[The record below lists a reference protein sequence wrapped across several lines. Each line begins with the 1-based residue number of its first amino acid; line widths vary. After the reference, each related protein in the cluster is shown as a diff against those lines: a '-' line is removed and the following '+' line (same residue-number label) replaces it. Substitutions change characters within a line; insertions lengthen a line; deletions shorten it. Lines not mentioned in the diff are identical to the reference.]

1 MGSIPTEGSQLRR
14 RSSVGESIRLII
26 GRSPVRIRSPLQIHK
41 AEGGFLEVSGL
52 QKHRSTQRLL
62 WDVLTHKERRALIGI
77 FILIL
82 VGTVL
87 ETFSVGLLIPALSV
101 LTKDDSGFNLPY
113 VTLKSSLSKTELI
126 QLAAAAIFL
135 VYLTKN
141 IFLGVSTWIQRGF
154 LTKISARLSARM
166 LEIYIRQ
173 PYSYHLRQNSSV
185 LIRNTQDGSMVVA
198 GGIEP
203 SLTVLS
209 DGLIAV
215 SLFVVLVVVEPLG
228 TLSAIAIFLSA
239 TYLFQHFTNSRLQRW
254 GKQRQ
259 QQKGKIIQ
267 TIQQSLGAVKDVQ
280 VLGREQMFIDIHREQ
295 QVVDTGLLRRIG
307 MIQALPRLWLE
318 IVAMGSMA
326 SLVVIMLWVGKDV
339 DEIVPVVGLF
349 ALSAF
354 RVLPSVNK
362 IVNGLQTLKVTRST
376 IETIHQDLGLA
387 VSHSNIVDDGEFEFS
402 LLTTSNLNFRYEMT
416 EEDVLK
422 DVNISVRRG
431 EAVGFVGQS
440 GSGKSTLIDILL
452 GLLDPK
458 TGSVMINSLS
468 IGEVKR
474 QWQHVVGYI
483 PQTIFL
489 MDDSLRRNIAIGI
502 ADSEIDEVAIQDALK
517 SAQLED
523 FVASLPEGLDTVV
536 GERGVRLS
544 GGQRQRIGIA
554 RALYHRPSV
563 LVLDEAT
570 SSLDTETEKGV
581 MQAVQALQGDK
592 TVIIVAHR
600 LSTVEYCDRLYRL
613 DAGRIVDEGTFD
625 EVMNRSQS

>member
-1 MGSIPTEGSQLRR
+1 
-14 RSSVGESIRLII
+14 
-26 GRSPVRIRSPLQIHK
+26 
-41 AEGGFLEVSGL
+41 
-52 QKHRSTQRLL
+52 
-62 WDVLTHKERRALIGI
+62 
-77 FILIL
+77 
-82 VGTVL
+82 
-87 ETFSVGLLIPALSV
+87 
-101 LTKDDSGFNLPY
+101 
-113 VTLKSSLSKTELI
+113 
-126 QLAAAAIFL
+126 
-135 VYLTKN
+135 
-141 IFLGVSTWIQRGF
+141 
-154 LTKISARLSARM
+154 M
-166 LEIYIRQ
+166 LEIYMRQ
-173 PYSYHLRQNSSV
+173 PYTYHLRQNSSV
-185 LIRNTQDGSMVVA
+185 LIRNTQDAAMVVG

-203 SLTVLS
+203 SITVLS

-215 SLFVVLVVVEPLG
+215 SLFFVLVVVEPLG
-228 TLSAIAIFLSA
+228 TLSAIALFLSA
-239 TYLFQHFTNSRLQRW
+239 TFLFQRFTNARLQSW

-259 QQKGKIIQ
+259 NQKSRIIQ

-280 VLGREQMFIDIHREQ
+280 ILGREQMFIDIHREQ
-295 QVVDTGLLRRIG
+295 QVVDTDLLRRIS

-326 SLVVIMLWVGKDV
+326 SLVVIMLWIGKDV

-362 IVNGLQTLKVTRST
+362 IVNGLQTLRVSRST
-376 IETIHQDLGLA
+376 IETIHQDLGLKTPSEKA
-387 VSHSNIVDDGEFEFS
+387 SQDPEFKFS
-402 LLTTSNLNFRYEMT
+402 SLSAQNLSFRYEKT
-416 EEDVLK
+416 EEDVLRG
-422 DVNISVRRG
+422 VNISVRKG

-452 GLLDPK
+452 GLLEAK
-458 TGSVMINSLS
+458 SGLVQINGRGIS
-468 IGEVKR
+468 EVKKK
-474 QWQHVVGYI
+474 WQHIVGYI

-502 ADSEIDEVAIQDALK
+502 ADEDIDEVAIREALN

-523 FVASLPEGLDTVV
+523 FVTSLPEGLDTVV

-570 SSLDTETEKGV
+570 SSLDTETEHGV

-592 TVIIVAHR
+592 TVLIVAHR

>member
-1 MGSIPTEGSQLRR
+1 
-14 RSSVGESIRLII
+14 
-26 GRSPVRIRSPLQIHK
+26 
-41 AEGGFLEVSGL
+41 LEVSGL

-62 WDVLTHKERRALIGI
+62 WDVLTRRERRALIGI
-77 FILIL
+77 FLLIL

-126 QLAAAAIFL
+126 QLASAAIFV

-185 LIRNTQDGSMVVA
+185 LIRNTQDASMVVA

-239 TYLFQHFTNSRLQRW
+239 TYLFQRFTNNRLQRW

-280 VLGREQMFIDIHREQ
+280 VLGREQTFIDIHREQ
-295 QVVDTGLLRRIG
+295 QIVDTNLLRRIN
-307 MIQALPRLWLE
+307 MTQALPRLWLE
-318 IVAMGSMA
+318 IIAMGSMA
-326 SLVVIMLWVGKDV
+326 SLVVIMLWVGNEV
-339 DEIVPVVGLF
+339 NAIVPVVGLF

-362 IVNGLQTLKVTRST
+362 IVNGLQTLRVSRST

-387 VSHSNIVDDGEFEFS
+387 VSEPNFVGDVRFEFS
-402 LLTTSNLNFRYEMT
+402 SLTTTNLNFRYEMT
-416 EEDVLK
+416 EQDVLK
-422 DVNISVRRG
+422 DVSVSVLRG

-458 TGSVMINSLS
+458 SGSVSINRRS
-468 IGEVKR
+468 ISEVKQ
-474 QWQHVVGYI
+474 QWQRIVGYI

-502 ADSEIDEVAIQDALK
+502 TDSEIDEAAIQDALK

>member
-1 MGSIPTEGSQLRR
+1 
-14 RSSVGESIRLII
+14 
-26 GRSPVRIRSPLQIHK
+26 
-41 AEGGFLEVSGL
+41 LEVSGL

-62 WDVLTHKERRALIGI
+62 WDVLTRKERRALIGI
-77 FILIL
+77 FLLIL

-101 LTKDDSGFNLPY
+101 LTKDDSEFNLPY
-113 VTLKSSLSKTELI
+113 LTLKSSLSKTELI
-126 QLAAAAIFL
+126 QLAAAAIFV

-185 LIRNTQDGSMVVA
+185 LIRNTQDASMVVA

-239 TYLFQHFTNSRLQRW
+239 TYLFQRFTNNRLQRW

-280 VLGREQMFIDIHREQ
+280 VLGREQTFIDIHREQ
-295 QVVDTGLLRRIG
+295 QIVDTNLLRRIN
-307 MIQALPRLWLE
+307 MTQALPRLWLE
-318 IVAMGSMA
+318 IIAMGSMA
-326 SLVVIMLWVGKDV
+326 SLVVIMLWVGNEV
-339 DEIVPVVGLF
+339 NAIVPVVGLF

-362 IVNGLQTLKVTRST
+362 IVNGLQTLRVSRST

-387 VSHSNIVDDGEFEFS
+387 VSEPNFVGDVRFEFS
-402 LLTTSNLNFRYEMT
+402 SLTTTNLNFRYEMT
-416 EEDVLK
+416 EQDVLK
-422 DVNISVRRG
+422 DVSVSVLRG

-458 TGSVMINSLS
+458 SGSVSINRRS
-468 IGEVKR
+468 ISEVKQ
-474 QWQHVVGYI
+474 QWQRIVGYI

-502 ADSEIDEVAIQDALK
+502 TDSEIDEAAIQDALK

>member
-1 MGSIPTEGSQLRR
+1 
-14 RSSVGESIRLII
+14 
-26 GRSPVRIRSPLQIHK
+26 
-41 AEGGFLEVSGL
+41 LEVSGL
-52 QKHRSTQRLL
+52 QKHRSTQGLL
-62 WDVLTHKERRALIGI
+62 WDVLTRRERRALIGI
-77 FILIL
+77 FLLIL

-113 VTLKSSLSKTELI
+113 VTLKSTMSKTELI
-126 QLAAAAIFL
+126 QLAAAAIFV

-185 LIRNTQDGSMVVA
+185 LIRNTQDASMVVA

-239 TYLFQHFTNSRLQRW
+239 TYLFQRFTNSRLQRW

-280 VLGREQMFIDIHREQ
+280 VLGREQMFIDVHREQ
-295 QVVDTGLLRRIG
+295 QIVDTDLLRRIN
-307 MIQALPRLWLE
+307 MTQALPRLWLE
-318 IVAMGSMA
+318 IIAMGSMA
-326 SLVVIMLWVGKDV
+326 SLVVIMLWVGNEV
-339 DEIVPVVGLF
+339 NAIVPVVGLF

-387 VSHSNIVDDGEFEFS
+387 VPQSNGIDDVQFEFS
-402 LLTTSNLNFRYEMT
+402 LLSTSNLNFRYEMT
-416 EEDVLK
+416 DEDVLK
-422 DVNISVRRG
+422 NVNISVQRG

-458 TGSVMINSLS
+458 NGSVSINGLS

-474 QWQHVVGYI
+474 QWQHIVGYI

-502 ADSEIDEVAIQDALK
+502 ADIEIDEVAIQDALK
-517 SAQLED
+517 SAQLEE
-523 FVASLPEGLDTVV
+523 FVASLPDGLDTVV

>member
-1 MGSIPTEGSQLRR
+1 MRR

-41 AEGGFLEVSGL
+41 AKGGFLEVSGL

-62 WDVLTHKERRALIGI
+62 WDVLTRRERRSLIGI
-77 FILIL
+77 FLLIL

-113 VTLKSSLSKTELI
+113 LTLKSSLSKTELI
-126 QLAAAAIFL
+126 QLAAAAIFV
-135 VYLTKN
+135 VYLSKN

-166 LEIYIRQ
+166 LEIYMRQ
-173 PYSYHLRQNSSV
+173 PYEYHLRQNSSV
-185 LIRNTQDGSMVVA
+185 LIRNTQDASMVVA

-209 DGLIAV
+209 DGLIAI

-239 TYLFQHFTNSRLQRW
+239 TYLFQRFTNSRLQRW

-259 QQKGKIIQ
+259 QQKGQIIQ

-280 VLGREQMFIDIHREQ
+280 VLGREQMFIDVHREQ
-295 QVVDTGLLRRIG
+295 QIVDTDLLRRIN
-307 MIQALPRLWLE
+307 MTQALPRLWLE
-318 IVAMGSMA
+318 IIAMGSMA
-326 SLVVIMLWVGKDV
+326 SLVVIMLWVGNEV
-339 DEIVPVVGLF
+339 DAIVPVVGLF

-376 IETIHQDLGLA
+376 IETIHQDLGLE
-387 VSHSNIVDDGEFEFS
+387 VSQSMIFKDIQFEFS
-402 LLTTSNLNFRYEMT
+402 LLSTSNLNFRYEMT
-416 EEDVLK
+416 DEDVLK
-422 DVNISVRRG
+422 DVNISVQRG

-458 TGSVMINSLS
+458 TGSVSINSRS

-474 QWQHVVGYI
+474 QWQHIVGYI

>member
-1 MGSIPTEGSQLRR
+1 
-14 RSSVGESIRLII
+14 
-26 GRSPVRIRSPLQIHK
+26 
-41 AEGGFLEVSGL
+41 
-52 QKHRSTQRLL
+52 
-62 WDVLTHKERRALIGI
+62 
-77 FILIL
+77 
-82 VGTVL
+82 
-87 ETFSVGLLIPALSV
+87 

-126 QLAAAAIFL
+126 QLASAAIFV

-185 LIRNTQDGSMVVA
+185 LIRNTQDASMVVA

-239 TYLFQHFTNSRLQRW
+239 TYLFQRFTNNRLQRW

-280 VLGREQMFIDIHREQ
+280 VLGREQTFIDIHREQ
-295 QVVDTGLLRRIG
+295 QIVDTNLLRRIN
-307 MIQALPRLWLE
+307 MTQALPRLWLE
-318 IVAMGSMA
+318 IIAMGSMA
-326 SLVVIMLWVGKDV
+326 SLVVIMLWVGNEV
-339 DEIVPVVGLF
+339 NAIVPVVGLF

-362 IVNGLQTLKVTRST
+362 IVNGLQTLRVSRST

-387 VSHSNIVDDGEFEFS
+387 VSEPNFVGDVRFEFS
-402 LLTTSNLNFRYEMT
+402 SLTTTNLNFRYEMT
-416 EEDVLK
+416 EQDVLK
-422 DVNISVRRG
+422 DVSVSVLRG

-458 TGSVMINSLS
+458 SGSVSINRRS
-468 IGEVKR
+468 ISEVKQ
-474 QWQHVVGYI
+474 QWQRIVGYI

-502 ADSEIDEVAIQDALK
+502 TDSEIDEAAIQDALK

>member
-1 MGSIPTEGSQLRR
+1 M
-14 RSSVGESIRLII
+14 
-26 GRSPVRIRSPLQIHK
+26 
-41 AEGGFLEVSGL
+41 EVSGL

-62 WDVLTHKERRALIGI
+62 WDVLTRKERRALIGI
-77 FILIL
+77 FLLIL

-101 LTKDDSGFNLPY
+101 LTKDDSEFNLPY
-113 VTLKSSLSKTELI
+113 LTLKSSLSKTELI
-126 QLAAAAIFL
+126 QLAAAAIFV

-185 LIRNTQDGSMVVA
+185 LIRNTQDASMVVA

-239 TYLFQHFTNSRLQRW
+239 TYLFQRFTNNRLQRW

-280 VLGREQMFIDIHREQ
+280 VLGREQTFIDIHREQ
-295 QVVDTGLLRRIG
+295 QIVDTNLLRRIN
-307 MIQALPRLWLE
+307 MTQALPRLWLE
-318 IVAMGSMA
+318 IIAMGSMA
-326 SLVVIMLWVGKDV
+326 SLVVIMLWVGNEV
-339 DEIVPVVGLF
+339 NAIVPVVGLF

-362 IVNGLQTLKVTRST
+362 IVNGLQTLRVSRST

-387 VSHSNIVDDGEFEFS
+387 VSEPNFVGDVRFEFS
-402 LLTTSNLNFRYEMT
+402 SLTTTNLNFRYEMT
-416 EEDVLK
+416 EQDVLK
-422 DVNISVRRG
+422 DVSVSVLRG

-458 TGSVMINSLS
+458 SGSVSINRRS
-468 IGEVKR
+468 ISEVKQ
-474 QWQHVVGYI
+474 QWQRIVGYI

-502 ADSEIDEVAIQDALK
+502 TDSEIDEAAIQDALK

>member
-1 MGSIPTEGSQLRR
+1 MRR

-26 GRSPVRIRSPLQIHK
+26 GRSPVRIRSPLQIHEVK
-41 AEGGFLEVSGL
+41 GGFLEVSGL

-62 WDVLTHKERRALIGI
+62 WDVLTRRERRALIGI
-77 FILIL
+77 FLLIL

-126 QLAAAAIFL
+126 QLASAAIFV

-185 LIRNTQDGSMVVA
+185 LIRNTQDASMVVA

-239 TYLFQHFTNSRLQRW
+239 TYLFQRFTNNRLQRW

-280 VLGREQMFIDIHREQ
+280 VLGREQTFIDIHREQ
-295 QVVDTGLLRRIG
+295 QIVDTNLLRRIN
-307 MIQALPRLWLE
+307 MTQALPRLWLE
-318 IVAMGSMA
+318 IIAMGSMA
-326 SLVVIMLWVGKDV
+326 SLVVIMLWVGNEV
-339 DEIVPVVGLF
+339 NAIVPVVGLF

-362 IVNGLQTLKVTRST
+362 IVNGLQTLRVSRST

-387 VSHSNIVDDGEFEFS
+387 VSEPNFVGDVRFEFS
-402 LLTTSNLNFRYEMT
+402 SLTTTNLNFRYEMT
-416 EEDVLK
+416 EQDVLK
-422 DVNISVRRG
+422 DVSVSVLRG

-458 TGSVMINSLS
+458 SGSVSINRRS
-468 IGEVKR
+468 ISEVKQ
-474 QWQHVVGYI
+474 QWQRIVGYI

-502 ADSEIDEVAIQDALK
+502 TDSEIDEAAIQDALK

>member
-1 MGSIPTEGSQLRR
+1 
-14 RSSVGESIRLII
+14 
-26 GRSPVRIRSPLQIHK
+26 
-41 AEGGFLEVSGL
+41 
-52 QKHRSTQRLL
+52 
-62 WDVLTHKERRALIGI
+62 LIGI
-77 FILIL
+77 FLLIL

-126 QLAAAAIFL
+126 QLAAAAIFV

-185 LIRNTQDGSMVVA
+185 LIRNTQDASMVVA

-239 TYLFQHFTNSRLQRW
+239 TYLFQRLTNNKLQRW

-280 VLGREQMFIDIHREQ
+280 VLGREQTFIDIHREQ
-295 QVVDTGLLRRIG
+295 QIVDTNLLRRIN
-307 MIQALPRLWLE
+307 MTQALPRLWLE
-318 IVAMGSMA
+318 IIAMGSMA
-326 SLVVIMLWVGKDV
+326 SLVVIMLWVGNEV
-339 DEIVPVVGLF
+339 NAIVPVVGLF

-362 IVNGLQTLKVTRST
+362 IVNGLQTLRVSRST

-387 VSHSNIVDDGEFEFS
+387 VSEPNFVKDVRFEFS
-402 LLTTSNLNFRYEMT
+402 SLTTTNLNFRYEMT
-416 EEDVLK
+416 EQDVLK
-422 DVNISVRRG
+422 DVSVSVLRG

-458 TGSVMINSLS
+458 SGSVSINRRS
-468 IGEVKR
+468 ISEVKQ
-474 QWQHVVGYI
+474 QWQRIVGYI

-502 ADSEIDEVAIQDALK
+502 TDSEIDEAAIQDALK

-613 DAGRIVDEGTFD
+613 AAGRIVDEGTFD

>member
-1 MGSIPTEGSQLRR
+1 
-14 RSSVGESIRLII
+14 
-26 GRSPVRIRSPLQIHK
+26 
-41 AEGGFLEVSGL
+41 LEVSGL

-62 WDVLTHKERRALIGI
+62 WDVLTRRERRALIGI
-77 FILIL
+77 FLLIL

-101 LTKDDSGFNLPY
+101 LTKDDSGFNLPS

-126 QLAAAAIFL
+126 QLAAAAIFV

-166 LEIYIRQ
+166 LEIYMRQ
-173 PYSYHLRQNSSV
+173 PYTYHLRQNSSV
-185 LIRNTQDGSMVVA
+185 LIRNTQDAAMVVG

-203 SLTVLS
+203 SITVLS

-215 SLFVVLVVVEPLG
+215 SLFFVLVVVEPLG
-228 TLSAIAIFLSA
+228 TLSAIALFLSA
-239 TYLFQHFTNSRLQRW
+239 TFLFQRFTNTRLQSW

-259 QQKGKIIQ
+259 NQKSIIIQ

-280 VLGREQMFIDIHREQ
+280 ILGREQMFIDIHREQ
-295 QVVDTGLLRRIG
+295 QQVDTGLLRRIS

-326 SLVVIMLWVGKDV
+326 SLVVIMLWVGKEV
-339 DEIVPVVGLF
+339 NEIVPVVGLF

-362 IVNGLQTLKVTRST
+362 IVNGLQTLRVSRST
-376 IETIHQDLGLA
+376 IETIHQDLGLKTPNENT
-387 VSHSNIVDDGEFEFS
+387 SHDPGFELSS
-402 LLTTSNLNFRYEMT
+402 LSAQNLSFRYEKT

-422 DVNISVRRG
+422 DVNISVRKG
-431 EAVGFVGQS
+431 EAVGFVGHS

-452 GLLDPK
+452 GLLEANS
-458 TGSVMINSLS
+458 GSVLINGRGIS
-468 IGEVKR
+468 EVKQ
-474 QWQHVVGYI
+474 QWQHIVGYI

-502 ADSEIDEVAIQDALK
+502 ADEEIDEVAIQDALN

-523 FVASLPEGLDTVV
+523 FVTSLPEGLDTVV

-554 RALYHRPSV
+554 RALYHRPTV

-570 SSLDTETEKGV
+570 SSLDTETEHGV

-592 TVIIVAHR
+592 TVLIVAHR

>member
-1 MGSIPTEGSQLRR
+1 MK
-14 RSSVGESIRLII
+14 ES
-26 GRSPVRIRSPLQIHK
+26 GRKKR
-41 AEGGFLEVSGL
+41 
-52 QKHRSTQRLL
+52 RSTQRLL
-62 WDVLTHKERRALIGI
+62 WDVLTPRERRALIGI

-113 VTLKSSLSKTELI
+113 VTLKSSLSKTQLI
-126 QLAAAAIFL
+126 QLAAGAIFI

-141 IFLGVSTWIQRGF
+141 VFLGVSTWIQRGF

-166 LEIYIRQ
+166 LEIYMRQ

-185 LIRNTQDGSMVVA
+185 LIRNTQDSAMVVA

-215 SLFVVLVVVEPLG
+215 SLFFVLVVVEPLG
-228 TLSAIAIFLSA
+228 TLSAIALFMSA
-239 TYLFQHFTNSRLQRW
+239 TFLFQRFTNRRLQSW
-254 GKQRQ
+254 GKLRQ
-259 QQKGKIIQ
+259 HQKGKIIQ
-267 TIQQSLGAVKDVQ
+267 TVQQSLGAVKDVQ
-280 VLGREQMFIDIHREQ
+280 VLGREQTFIDIHREQ
-295 QVVDTGLLRRIG
+295 QEVDTDLLRRIG
-307 MIQALPRLWLE
+307 MTQALPKLWLE

-339 DEIVPVVGLF
+339 NEIVPVIGLF

-362 IVNGLQTLKVTRST
+362 IVNGMQTLRVSRST
-376 IETIHQDLGLA
+376 IETIHHDLGL
-387 VSHSNIVDDGEFEFS
+387 STREKSGRCDSGFQFTS
-402 LLTTSNLNFRYEMT
+402 LSTQNLCFRYDMT
-416 EEDVLK
+416 EVDVLN
-422 DVNISVRRG
+422 DVNIAVQSG

-458 TGSVMINSLS
+458 SGSVLINGSD
-468 IGEVKR
+468 IGEVR
-474 QWQHVVGYI
+474 QQWQHIVGYI
-483 PQTIFL
+483 SQSIFL

-502 ADSEIDEVAIQDALK
+502 ADKEIDEAAIVEALN
-517 SAQLED
+517 SAQLSD
-523 FVASLPEGLDTVV
+523 FVAALPEGLDTVV

>member
-1 MGSIPTEGSQLRR
+1 
-14 RSSVGESIRLII
+14 
-26 GRSPVRIRSPLQIHK
+26 
-41 AEGGFLEVSGL
+41 LEVSGL

-62 WDVLTHKERRALIGI
+62 WDVLTRRERRALIGI
-77 FILIL
+77 FLLIL

-101 LTKDDSGFNLPY
+101 LTKDDSGFNLPF
-113 VTLKSSLSKTELI
+113 VTLKSVLSKTELI
-126 QLAAAAIFL
+126 QLASAAIFV

-185 LIRNTQDGSMVVA
+185 LIRNTQDASMVVA

-239 TYLFQHFTNSRLQRW
+239 TYLFQRFTNNRLQRW

-280 VLGREQMFIDIHREQ
+280 VLGREQTFIDIHREQ
-295 QVVDTGLLRRIG
+295 QIVDTNLLRRIN

-318 IVAMGSMA
+318 IIAMGSMA
-326 SLVVIMLWVGKDV
+326 SLVVIMLWVGNEV
-339 DEIVPVVGLF
+339 NAIVPVVGLF

-362 IVNGLQTLKVTRST
+362 IVNGLQTLRVTRST

-387 VSHSNIVDDGEFEFS
+387 VSEPNIVGDVRFEFS
-402 LLTTSNLNFRYEMT
+402 SLTTTILNFRYEMT
-416 EEDVLK
+416 EQDVLK
-422 DVNISVRRG
+422 DVSVSVLRG

-458 TGSVMINSLS
+458 SGSVSINSRNIS
-468 IGEVKR
+468 EVKQ
-474 QWQHVVGYI
+474 QWQRIVGYI

-502 ADSEIDEVAIQDALK
+502 ADGEIDEAAIQDALK

-613 DAGRIVDEGTFD
+613 DAGRIVDEGAFD

>member
-1 MGSIPTEGSQLRR
+1 
-14 RSSVGESIRLII
+14 
-26 GRSPVRIRSPLQIHK
+26 
-41 AEGGFLEVSGL
+41 
-52 QKHRSTQRLL
+52 
-62 WDVLTHKERRALIGI
+62 LIGI
-77 FILIL
+77 FLLIL

-113 VTLKSSLSKTELI
+113 VTLKSTMSKTELI
-126 QLAAAAIFL
+126 QLAAAAIFV

-185 LIRNTQDGSMVVA
+185 LIRNTQDASMVVA

-239 TYLFQHFTNSRLQRW
+239 TYLFQRFTNSRLQRW

-280 VLGREQMFIDIHREQ
+280 VLGREQMFIDVHREQ
-295 QVVDTGLLRRIG
+295 QIVDTDLLRRIN
-307 MIQALPRLWLE
+307 MTQALPRLWLE
-318 IVAMGSMA
+318 IIAMGSMA
-326 SLVVIMLWVGKDV
+326 SLVVIMLWVGNEV
-339 DEIVPVVGLF
+339 NAIVPVVGLF

-362 IVNGLQTLKVTRST
+362 IVNGLQTLRVTRST
-376 IETIHQDLGLA
+376 IETIHQDLGLS
-387 VSHSNIVDDGEFEFS
+387 VSQSNIVDDSQFEFS
-402 LLTTSNLNFRYEMT
+402 LLSTSNLRFRYEMT
-416 EEDVLK
+416 DEDVLK
-422 DVNISVRRG
+422 NVNISVQRG

-458 TGSVMINSLS
+458 NGSVSINGLS

-474 QWQHVVGYI
+474 QWQHIVGYI

-502 ADSEIDEVAIQDALK
+502 ADIEIDEVAIQDALK
-517 SAQLED
+517 SAQLEE
-523 FVASLPEGLDTVV
+523 FVASLPDGLDTVV

>member
-1 MGSIPTEGSQLRR
+1 
-14 RSSVGESIRLII
+14 
-26 GRSPVRIRSPLQIHK
+26 
-41 AEGGFLEVSGL
+41 
-52 QKHRSTQRLL
+52 
-62 WDVLTHKERRALIGI
+62 LIGI
-77 FILIL
+77 FLLIL

-126 QLAAAAIFL
+126 QLAAAAIFV

-185 LIRNTQDGSMVVA
+185 LIRNTQDASMVVA

-239 TYLFQHFTNSRLQRW
+239 TYLFQRFTNSRLQRW

-280 VLGREQMFIDIHREQ
+280 VLGREQMFIDVHREQ
-295 QVVDTGLLRRIG
+295 QIVDTDLLRRIN
-307 MIQALPRLWLE
+307 MTQALPRLWLE
-318 IVAMGSMA
+318 IIAMGSMA
-326 SLVVIMLWVGKDV
+326 SLVVIMLWVGNEV
-339 DEIVPVVGLF
+339 NAIVPVVGLF

-387 VSHSNIVDDGEFEFS
+387 VPQSNGIDDVQFEFS
-402 LLTTSNLNFRYEMT
+402 LLSTSNLNFRYEMT
-416 EEDVLK
+416 DEDVLK
-422 DVNISVRRG
+422 NVNISVQRG

-458 TGSVMINSLS
+458 NGSVSINGLS

-474 QWQHVVGYI
+474 QWQHIVGYI

-502 ADSEIDEVAIQDALK
+502 ADSEIDEVAIHDALK